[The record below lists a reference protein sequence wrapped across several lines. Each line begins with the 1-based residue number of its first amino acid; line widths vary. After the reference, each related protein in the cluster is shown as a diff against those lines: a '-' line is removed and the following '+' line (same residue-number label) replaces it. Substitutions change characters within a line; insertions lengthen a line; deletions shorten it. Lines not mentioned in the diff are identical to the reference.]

1 LTRSKEIASSSFA
14 VVANGFAD
22 GPAQALRDY
31 LVVRAARVVAVFH
44 PLTREQGGTHV
55 VREYTG
61 GRRVRTRSISLPLR
75 TPLSFASDPFVPLR
89 MPVVDLWFGF
99 NPLAC
104 ARGLAARRLERA
116 ERVVLWSVDF
126 VPERFGRTP
135 LTRLYDRLDRL
146 CCTRADVRVE
156 LSAMARD
163 ARNRRH
169 GLEDGMVPT
178 HVVPMGAWLSR
189 APQSHEDAFERR
201 RVVFLGHL
209 VRRQGVALLLEA
221 LSQLEHRGASV
232 ETDVI
237 GDGPLLG
244 ELRAHAA
251 RLGIDARMRF
261 HGFVEDHRRVEELLA
276 GAAIAVAPYEPS
288 PDSFTRYADPGKLKA
303 YLAAGLPIVVTA
315 VPPVA
320 AELAESAGAELVPF
334 DAGALADAIER
345 GLSSTEHWRERRQAA
360 LSYAERFDWDALFG
374 DFFAALG
381 FAA

>member
-1 LTRSKEIASSSFA
+1 MASSSFA
-14 VVANGFAD
+14 IVANGFAD

-31 LVVRAARVVAVFH
+31 LVPRASSVVAVFH
-44 PLTREQGGTHV
+44 PLTREQGTKHV
-55 VREYTG
+55 VGEYTA
-61 GRRVRTRSISLPLR
+61 GRQVRTRSISLPLR
-75 TPLSFASDPFVPLR
+75 PPLSFASDPFIPLR

-104 ARGLAARRLERA
+104 ARGLAARKLARA

-126 VPERFGRTP
+126 VPARFGRTP
-135 LTRLYDRLDRL
+135 LTRLYDRLDQL

-156 LSAMARD
+156 LSATARD

-169 GLEDGMVPT
+169 ALEDGVVPT

-189 APQSHEDAFERR
+189 VPKSSGDAFVRR

-209 VRRQGVALLLEA
+209 VPRQGVAVLLEA
-221 LSQLEHRGASV
+221 LWQLDRRGASV
-232 ETDVI
+232 ETDII

-244 ELRAHAA
+244 ELQAHAA
-251 RLGIDARMRF
+251 RLAIDARVRF

-276 GAAIAVAPYEPS
+276 GAALAVAPYEPS

-303 YLAAGLPIVVTA
+303 YLAAGLPIVLTA
-315 VPPVA
+315 VPPIS
-320 AELAESAGAELVPF
+320 AELAEHAGAELVPF

-345 GLSSTEHWRERRQAA
+345 GLGSPERWRERRRAA
-360 LSYAERFDWDALFG
+360 LSYAERFDWDTLFG
-374 DFFAALG
+374 AFLDELG